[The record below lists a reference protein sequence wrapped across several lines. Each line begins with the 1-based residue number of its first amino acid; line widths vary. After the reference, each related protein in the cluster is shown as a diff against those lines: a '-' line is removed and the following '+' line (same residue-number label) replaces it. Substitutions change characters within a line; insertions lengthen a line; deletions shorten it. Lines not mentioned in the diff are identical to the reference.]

1 MAKDEVLL
9 KIQLEASKAKVDIKS
24 LTKELEQM
32 DKRTTEAKDKMLKL
46 EMAELRLANAN
57 IKLKKHNNELNKSF
71 TDLNKKLDGSTKATG
86 AGASAAL
93 ELGRVISDMP
103 YGIRGVANNLSQF
116 ASNITFMA
124 TAADSATGKMV
135 GLSGAIKGL
144 WKSLMGPLG
153 ILLAIQAV
161 IAALDS
167 FSNQSKK
174 ADIDSKSLSNSWSEE
189 SARLFALKSILD
201 DTNTSL
207 ESRNELVSKAN
218 KEFKDLNLQLDD
230 NGNLTDTART
240 SLDNLTL
247 SLIKNAKARA
257 IVAAI
262 QKEQNIQLEI
272 QTKKTGES
280 LAWYEV
286 AWAALLF
293 NTTGDLEWAMSK
305 DLKNREKDI
314 SDSQKRVEKLM
325 DMLKK
330 GDADLAKMLFGG
342 KETIRK
348 KKTPKIEFLDSPEE
362 FESKTLDLEGKMLS
376 FQQRLAMID
385 VKDKEEALA
394 RDHDFQVKSLQL
406 TIDTEKEKAEIR
418 LQKYIEDINRKVES
432 DKIDEYEAKEAIE
445 RARTTSKKEVE
456 AIDTEY
462 QPLFAILHN
471 IFLAK
476 KKALGGGE
484 DDDSMRVEDYIAT
497 FKTAYSGLNDFL
509 NSEFDRQMTIE
520 QNKTNAL
527 NEELNNR
534 LLNEQLSS
542 QERKSIQNQIWQ
554 NDEALRKKQEQIAKK
569 KFKTEKAFN
578 ISMAI
583 VDTYAGATR
592 ALNDK
597 TVPSTIARFALA
609 GATITSGLLQVASI
623 ARQQFQ
629 SSSASTP
636 IRTGTGGGAGGGVG
650 DRSFNFTLA
659 GQTEGNQLVDAIQS
673 QFNNPIRAYVVSGD
687 VTNQQ
692 QLDANIQSSASF

>member
-1 MAKDEVLL
+1 MAKDEILL
-9 KIQLEASKAKVDIKS
+9 KLKLEASKAKVDIKS
-24 LTKELEQM
+24 LSSELEKM

-46 EMAELRLANAN
+46 EMAEVRLANAN
-57 IKLKKHNNELNKSF
+57 IKLKKHNEELNKSF
-71 TDLNKKLDGSTKATG
+71 TSLNKKLDGSTKASG
-86 AGASAAL
+86 AGTSAAL

-124 TAADSATGKMV
+124 TSVDAATGKVV
-135 GLSGAIKGL
+135 GISGAIKGL
-144 WKSLMGPLG
+144 WRSLMGPFG

-161 IAALDS
+161 ISALDA
-167 FSNQSKK
+167 FSNQQKEASEST
-174 ADIDSKSLSNSWSEE
+174 DELSNKLKKQDFILMELSE
-189 SARLFALKSILD
+189 RYLKY
-201 DTNTSL
+201 
-207 ESRNELVSKAN
+207 N
-218 KEFKDLNLQLDD
+218 KNQQLNDFI
-230 NGNLTDTART
+230 T
-240 SLDNLTL
+240 
-247 SLIKNAKARA
+247 RA
-257 IVAAI
+257 II
-262 QKEQNIQLEI
+262 QKESKLSKVLKDSSKSQEEKNRVIEEYLRLKKLEI
-272 QTKKTGES
+272 ENENRLTKI
-280 LAWYEV
+280 
-286 AWAALLF
+286 
-293 NTTGDLEWAMSK
+293 NDLRSK
-305 DLKNREKDI
+305 QSKKELEIREKYKNFVG
-314 SDSQKRVEKLM
+314 SDAQMNKEIQDSVSKTSVELDKQLDSYVATLSEIQKITDKLFPK
-325 DMLKK
+325 DESKK
-330 GDADLAKMLFGG
+330 GKS
-342 KETIRK
+342 K
-348 KKTPKIEFLDSPEE
+348 KSSKIEFLESPEE
-362 FESKTLDLEGKMLS
+362 FQAKATDIESKTLSLQQKLS
-376 FQQRLAMID
+376 IIESRNKEERLAR
-385 VKDKEEALA
+385 EY
-394 RDHDFQVKSLQL
+394 DFQVKSLQL

-432 DKIDEYEAKEAIE
+432 GKIDEYEAKEAIE
-445 RARTTSKKEVE
+445 RARATSKKEVE

-636 IRTGTGGGAGGGVG
+636 IRTGAGGGAGGGVG